1 MGYWGVVNN
10 SLKNADV
17 ILLIIDSRVPKE
29 SINTEVVRKAKLLG
43 KEVIF
48 VFNKTDL
55 VSKNSLE
62 KLRIKYKDSF
72 FVNINNRKSILE
84 IYEYLKEKSKNYK
97 KSLRVAIVGYPNVG
111 KSSILNIIAPKT
123 RAKVSAISGTT
134 KKTQWIRL
142 GNIRFMDTPGVIPR
156 YDSKT
161 KLGIT
166 ASKDAHK
173 LKNPEKV
180 AYEIIK
186 ILKNKN
192 PIALKEY
199 YRINFDNENDEY
211 DIFYKIGLQK
221 KFLIKGGEI
230 DENRT
235 AIKIIEDWQKGKIK
249 S

>member
-10 SLKNADV
+10 SLKNSDV
-17 ILLIIDSRVPKE
+17 ILLIVDSRVPKE
-29 SINTEVVRKAKLLG
+29 SINTEVVRKARLLG
-43 KEVIF
+43 KEVIL

-55 VSKNSLE
+55 VNENNLV
-62 KLRIKYKDSF
+62 KLKTKYKDSF
-72 FVNINNRKSILE
+72 FVNINDKKSILDV
-84 IYEYLKEKSKNYK
+84 YGYLKEKSKDYK

-123 RAKVSAISGTT
+123 KAKVSAISGTT

-142 GNIRFMDTPGVIPR
+142 GNIRFMDTPGVIPK
-156 YDSKT
+156 YDGKVR
-161 KLGIT
+161 LGIT

-192 PIALKEY
+192 PVALREY
-199 YRINFDNENDEY
+199 YRIDFEDKSSEH
-211 DIFYKIGLQK
+211 DIFNKIGVQR
-221 KFLIKGGEI
+221 KFLVKGGEV

-235 AIKIIEDWQKGKIK
+235 AVKIIEDWQRGRIK